1 MILDTFIMS
10 ENQNTKPGKTGIL
23 IVQLGTPDD
32 ATPAAVRRF
41 LREFLSD
48 KYVVDTNRVLWFFIL
63 NFIILRTRPKKSAKL
78 YERLFERYGP
88 VIRTYTTSLTE
99 KIQNEFDRNQSPCIV
114 RSGMRYGN
122 PSLKKVLT
130 DMIENQGCEEILVV
144 PLFPQYSQATS
155 ATIYEAVMKQAVKSR
170 FSPAIRF
177 MSPFYNKRGY
187 VESLSQMVNSA
198 LSQRLTPPEKIIFSY
213 HGIPKRYV
221 QKGDPYEKMCLE
233 TTELL
238 KQRIDY
244 PSYKILHTYQ
254 SRFGPEEWLTPA
266 TDQTL
271 IDLAKNQITDVM
283 ILCPGFTMDCLE
295 TLDEI
300 GVESRKIFVENGGQ
314 KLELLSCLNDS
325 DLWAAELFKL
335 IENDLQG
342 WV

>member
-1 MILDTFIMS
+1 MFK
-10 ENQNTKPGKTGIL
+10 NQNTKPGKTGVL
-23 IVQLGTPDD
+23 LVQLGTPDD
-32 ATPAAVRRF
+32 ATPAAVRRY

-48 KYVVDTNRVLWFFIL
+48 KYVVDTNRVLWFFVL
-63 NFIILRTRPKKSAKL
+63 NFIILTTRPKKSAKL
-78 YERLFERYGP
+78 YGRLFERYGP
-88 VIRTYTTSLTE
+88 VLRTYTASLTE
-99 KIQNEFDRNQSPCIV
+99 KIQNEFNKNDSPCII
-114 RSGMRYGN
+114 RFGMRYGN
-122 PSLKKVLT
+122 PSLKKIIT
-130 DMIENQGCEEILVV
+130 DMIENQGCEKILVV
-144 PLFPQYSQATS
+144 PLFPQYSQATN

-177 MSPFYNKRGY
+177 MSPFYDKRGY
-187 VESLSQMVNSA
+187 VECFSNMINSA
-198 LSQRLTPPEKIIFSY
+198 LSTRPSPPEKIIFSY

-238 KQRIDY
+238 KQKIDY

-266 TDQTL
+266 TDETL
-271 IDLAKNQITDVM
+271 MELAKNQITDVM
-283 ILCPGFTMDCLE
+283 VACPGFTMDCLE

-300 GVESRKIFVENGGQ
+300 GVESRKLFVENGGQ

-325 DLWAAELFKL
+325 DSWATELFKL
-335 IENDLQG
+335 IENNSQG